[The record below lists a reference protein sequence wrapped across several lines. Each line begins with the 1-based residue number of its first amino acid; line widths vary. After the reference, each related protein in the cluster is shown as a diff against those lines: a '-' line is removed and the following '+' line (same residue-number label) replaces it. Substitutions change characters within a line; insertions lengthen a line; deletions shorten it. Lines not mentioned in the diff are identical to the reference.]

1 MSKVLKYWLK
11 QSVASKILQKN
22 RQSKHKEEG
31 EGDGGGNF
39 SLSNNYSA
47 QFGSEHKVAE
57 FLPT

>member
-1 MSKVLKYWLK
+1 M
-11 QSVASKILQKN
+11 LQKN

-31 EGDGGGNF
+31 GGRGGNF